1 MTTIDEITMMPPL
14 EDPQFDK
21 LTTLESY
28 ILAEEHRHPGAT
40 GAFSWILAAMTLSAK
55 IIASKIRRARLED
68 VLGAISS
75 RNISGDQQQKLDVIA
90 NETLLRCLG
99 ERAGVALLASEEN
112 DEPIIL
118 RTEEDRPYCILFD
131 PLDGSSNLDAC
142 VSVGTIFSI
151 LHHDPDAN
159 PIERSLL
166 QSGTKQVAA
175 GYMLYGSSCVFVLT
189 TGHGVNLFVLDPTVG
204 AFMLVQQDIRIPDA
218 SPSYSI
224 NEAYRARFPAGYQ
237 RYLDWAH
244 DSGYSSRYIGS
255 MVADVHRIL
264 VKGGVFLYPP
274 TADHAE
280 GKIRLMYEANPLAM
294 IVEQAGGKAYAGTQ
308 PLLEIHPQA
317 LHQRTPVIMG
327 SPVEVDHVLSHL
339 RGE

>member
-1 MTTIDEITMMPPL
+1 MTTISEVTMMPPS
-14 EDPQFDK
+14 DGSQIDK

-28 ILAEEHRHPGAT
+28 ILAEEQRHPGAT
-40 GAFSWILAAMTLSAK
+40 GSFSWILAAMTLSAK
-55 IIASKIRRARLED
+55 IIAGKIRRARIED
-68 VLGAISS
+68 VLGAIGSQ
-75 RNISGDQQQKLDVIA
+75 NISGDQQQKLDVIA

-99 ERAGVALLASEEN
+99 ARAGVALLASEEN

-151 LHHDPDAN
+151 LHHDPDAD

-166 QSGTKQVAA
+166 QPGTKQVAA

-204 AFMLVQQDIRIPDA
+204 AFMLVQQNIRIRDA
-218 SPSYSI
+218 SPNYSI

-308 PLLEIHPQA
+308 PILEIQPNA
-317 LHQRTPVIMG
+317 LHQRTAVIMG

-339 RGE
+339 SVE

>member
-1 MTTIDEITMMPPL
+1 MATINEVTMPPP
-14 EDPQFDK
+14 ERQQIDK
-21 LTTLESY
+21 LTTLESH
-28 ILAEEHRHPGAT
+28 ILAEEHRYPGAT
-40 GAFSWILAAMTLSAK
+40 GSFSWILAAMTLSAK
-55 IIASKIRRARLED
+55 IIASKIRRARIED

-75 RNISGDQQQKLDVIA
+75 RNISGEQQQKLDVIA

-151 LHHDPDAN
+151 LRHDPDAD

-166 QSGTKQVAA
+166 QPGTRQVAA

-204 AFMLVQQDIRIPDA
+204 AFMLVQQDIRIPEA
-218 SPSYSI
+218 STSYSI
-224 NEAYRARFPAGYQ
+224 NEAYRTKFPAGYQ

-244 DSGYSSRYIGS
+244 GNGYSSRYIGS

-274 TADHAE
+274 TADHPK

-308 PLLEIHPQA
+308 PLQEIHPEA

-327 SPVEVDHVLSHL
+327 SPQEVDHVLSRL